1 MSIFTWPQ
9 PRSIVTK
16 DVRPENP
23 AGQAKANSYF
33 SSALIKGL
41 PPHFPPSAPTPGPGA
56 SRHAYTHQTSKAPE
70 PHWYQSISYLQ
81 VRGKDT
87 KASQDPKAI
96 GQTTQGQSTTA
107 LTIQIPKQVS
117 THFHHSGSPQLL
129 PVPNSQFDFL
139 SEAGLG
145 DFLSED
151 SERQGSLQC
160 EHVLPSLLLPAEAA
174 AKSKLGRALA
184 PDALPFGLVPL
195 PPGRHC
201 SLPKQPRISPHL
213 APVPA
218 RAGTTQ
224 EVKHLL
230 GLHRTAAESG
240 QRMTGPQVRPL
251 E

>member
-1 MSIFTWPQ
+1 MPTIRHQPQ
-9 PRSIVTK
+9 
-16 DVRPENP
+16 DLGP
-23 AGQAKANSYF
+23 AAV
-33 SSALIKGL
+33 
-41 PPHFPPSAPTPGPGA
+41 PTHT
-56 SRHAYTHQTSKAPE
+56 RHPNAPE
-70 PHWYQSISYLQ
+70 PHWFQSISYLQ

-87 KASQDPKAI
+87 KASQD
-96 GQTTQGQSTTA
+96 QTTQGQSTTA

-117 THFHHSGSPQLL
+117 THFHHSGSPQPL
-129 PVPNSQFDFL
+129 PVPNSQLDFL
-139 SEAGLG
+139 SEAGLS

-174 AKSKLGRALA
+174 AKGKLGRALA
-184 PDALPFGLVPL
+184 PDALPFGLAPL

-230 GLHRTAAESG
+230 GLHRTVAES
-240 QRMTGPQVRPL
+240 
-251 E
+251 